1 LSGIEYREEGRVARI
16 TINRPDVLNA
26 LDGEAEA
33 ELQRIWEDLERR
45 NDIWVAVL
53 TGAGDRAF
61 CTGADMSAAAVT
73 LTGLEYWA
81 QERPGGF
88 GGIAYRR
95 SLNIP
100 VIAAVNGY
108 ALGGGMEM
116 ALGCDVMLAAESASF
131 GLPEPRVGR
140 IPLDGGVFQLVRQ
153 VPHHLAMGLLLTGR
167 RISASDAA
175 RYGLVN
181 EVVPADQLDAA
192 VDRWLE
198 EMLACAPLSL
208 RAIKR
213 MVQGAEQLPVPD
225 AMRMRFPELV
235 KALGSQDAEE
245 GVRAFREKRA
255 PQWRAE

>member
-1 LSGIEYREEGRVARI
+1 MSGIEYREEGHVARI

-26 LDGEAEA
+26 LDAEAES

-45 NDIWVAVL
+45 DDVWVAVL

-61 CTGADMSAAAVT
+61 CTGADMSAAAVN

-116 ALGCDVMLAAESASF
+116 VLGCDIVLAVESASF

-167 RISASDAA
+167 RISAGEAA
-175 RYGLVN
+175 RYGLIN
-181 EVVPADQLDAA
+181 EVVPAGELDLA
-192 VDRWLE
+192 VERWVSDI
-198 EMLACAPLSL
+198 LACAPLSL

-213 MVQGAEQLPVPD
+213 MVQSAETLPVPN

-245 GVRAFREKRA
+245 GVRAFREKRPPRWGA
-255 PQWRAE
+255 K